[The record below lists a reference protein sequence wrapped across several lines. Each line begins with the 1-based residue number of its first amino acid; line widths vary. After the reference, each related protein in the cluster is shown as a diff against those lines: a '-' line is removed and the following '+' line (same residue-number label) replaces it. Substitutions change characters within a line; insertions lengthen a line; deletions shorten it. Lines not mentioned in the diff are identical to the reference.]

1 MPPSVPDESPSDAAR
16 ATPGAAAPAPVSP
29 RRHGKRARAEEG
41 SVAVEFAATAS
52 LLLLLLF
59 GIVVYR
65 VHFVARAAI
74 TQAASEG
81 ARAAVVGLSTEER
94 SALAMAA
101 ATATLSRYSAFVGQA
116 LTSVRTATE
125 TVDGAQRLAVTV
137 CRWTCR
143 PLGSTESPPSCRS
156 PRRRPR

>member
-1 MPPSVPDESPSDAAR
+1 
-16 ATPGAAAPAPVSP
+16 
-29 RRHGKRARAEEG
+29 
-41 SVAVEFAATAS
+41 VEFAATAS

-81 ARAAVVGLSTEER
+81 ARAAVVGLGTEER

-101 ATATLSRYSAFVGQA
+101 ATATLSRYGAFVGQA
-116 LTSVRTATE
+116 LTSVRTATG
-125 TVDGAQRLAVTV
+125 DGG
-137 CRWTCR
+137 
-143 PLGSTESPPSCRS
+143 P
-156 PRRRPR
+156 PRRRRGRRAAARRDGVGGPVAP